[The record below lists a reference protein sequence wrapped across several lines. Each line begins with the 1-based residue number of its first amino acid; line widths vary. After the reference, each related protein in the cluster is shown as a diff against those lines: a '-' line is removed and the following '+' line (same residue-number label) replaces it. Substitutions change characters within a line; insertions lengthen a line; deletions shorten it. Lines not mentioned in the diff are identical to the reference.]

1 MESFRDYFREG
12 VEKAGSMNKL
22 GVQLRTSGV
31 TVSRF
36 LMGLGFPEDELIVRL
51 AEYIGE
57 DPAKLLLLRSLEKCP
72 ETSRRHWKTILKR
85 YASVALIVACTFPSS
100 LGFSSSNA
108 EASIA
113 PDNGPFMHY
122 QTLIRD
128 TLKRLL
134 SLIARPHF
142 SEMIYSTA

>member
-1 MESFRDYFREG
+1 MESLKNYFEKGIKLAGG
-12 VEKAGSMNKL
+12 VNKL
-22 GVQLRTSGV
+22 GILLRTSGANI
-31 TVSRF
+31 TRIRS
-36 LMGLGFPEDELIVRL
+36 GLGVAGENEIVRL
-51 AEYIGE
+51 AEYINE
-57 DPAKLLLLRSLEKCP
+57 DAGKLLLLRNLEKCP
-72 ETSRRHWKTILKR
+72 EKSRSHWREVLKR
-85 YASVALIVACTFPSS
+85 YASVALIVACTLPSY
-100 LGFSSSNA
+100 LGFSPSNA